1 MCNSTVVGAS
11 RHLRKL
17 PGCALLVSA
26 LMQIVHLHALPS
38 HFRDR
43 AVVRSS
49 DTISSVVHSSVVS
62 LPIAMC
68 LVLAAV
74 LLRPVA
80 NQLESADDLADR
92 EETND
97 LSSDDAD
104 GRPLCV

>member
-1 MCNSTVVGAS
+1 
-11 RHLRKL
+11 
-17 PGCALLVSA
+17 
-26 LMQIVHLHALPS
+26 MQIVHLHALPS
-38 HFRDR
+38 QFRDR

-74 LLRPVA
+74 LLCPVA

-97 LSSDDAD
+97 LRSDDAD